1 MFSIDEIAFVSSI
14 YPYGFKA
21 WKFVANVLKD
31 LGATLKSV
39 SLPHTK
45 YGLSAYYTITA
56 AEASSNLARYDG
68 IRYGARK
75 DILNTSDDI
84 GSDASNK
91 YSIYRESG
99 LGPEVKKRIIAG
111 NYVLSL
117 GAQKSYYEKAQKI
130 RRLIQEDFDSVFRL
144 PNSLNETLYNE
155 IDSRKIFDQIE
166 RDEVGEKVDLLI
178 MPTST
183 STAPTLNE
191 VMAFSASR
199 DLASSLESVKDS
211 KFISNSTKIYVN
223 DVMTVPSSL
232 AGIPAASIPAGLC
245 KGSLCPIGLQVVGQF
260 GDDELV
266 LNTIQIL
273 EEALRSRQSIQDSN
287 NDFAPLVPKISY

>member
-1 MFSIDEIAFVSSI
+1 
-14 YPYGFKA
+14 
-21 WKFVANVLKD
+21 
-31 LGATLKSV
+31 
-39 SLPHTK
+39 
-45 YGLSAYYTITA
+45 
-56 AEASSNLARYDG
+56 
-68 IRYGARK
+68 
-75 DILNTSDDI
+75 
-84 GSDASNK
+84 
-91 YSIYRESG
+91 
-99 LGPEVKKRIIAG
+99 
-111 NYVLSL
+111 
-117 GAQKSYYEKAQKI
+117 
-130 RRLIQEDFDSVFRL
+130 
-144 PNSLNETLYNE
+144 
-155 IDSRKIFDQIE
+155 
-166 RDEVGEKVDLLI
+166 

>member
-117 GAQKSYYEKAQKI
+117 G
-130 RRLIQEDFDSVFRL
+130 
-144 PNSLNETLYNE
+144 
-155 IDSRKIFDQIE
+155 
-166 RDEVGEKVDLLI
+166 
-178 MPTST
+178 
-183 STAPTLNE
+183 
-191 VMAFSASR
+191 
-199 DLASSLESVKDS
+199 
-211 KFISNSTKIYVN
+211 
-223 DVMTVPSSL
+223 
-232 AGIPAASIPAGLC
+232 
-245 KGSLCPIGLQVVGQF
+245 
-260 GDDELV
+260 
-266 LNTIQIL
+266 
-273 EEALRSRQSIQDSN
+273 
-287 NDFAPLVPKISY
+287 